1 MAQPKN
7 RRREERAKSA
17 EQKERENLEKKAD
30 LFVQRRN
37 ELNDQANLLRSE
49 RNLLNDKKKELLAQ
63 MDAAKKERDGHNA
76 RLREHKEQRNAYQQ
90 QAKLLIAKQRGEK
103 KKAQQAMSP
112 VFRVKELEA
121 EIRDQEYQQQTTV
134 MTVKEE
140 NKLIDSIRK
149 KRVELG
155 TLRKDAVKAEA
166 LNIDLRNT
174 SQAIDQLF
182 ALADAEHQEVLRYY
196 KLAQEAHERFLQ
208 VFNETSQIIA
218 ASNAKHQEL
227 VQTRQRADDQHQQ
240 FLELRAKVLELKGK
254 EALERQEART
264 IIREQ
269 HKRVREAVADPKKLE
284 EAAET
289 TLERLKKGGRISL
302 G

>member
-49 RNLLNDKKKELLAQ
+49 RDLLNDKKKELLAQ
-63 MDAAKKERDGHNA
+63 MDEAKKERDGQNA

-174 SQAIDQLF
+174 RQAIDQLF

-196 KLAQEAHERFLQ
+196 KLAQEAHERFLKG
-208 VFNETSQIIA
+208 FNETSQIIA
-218 ASNAKHQEL
+218 ASNAKHQEF

-254 EALERQEART
+254 ETLERQEART

-269 HKRVREAVADPKKLE
+269 HKRVREAVADPKRLE

-289 TLERLKKGGRISL
+289 TLERLKKGGKISL